1 MRGEGRVITPDWV
14 ATDWCESVYLP
25 AVVAIRQDGLAGQC
39 PEATEADRVLCLPQR
54 RRELSWNWAPLAF
67 NRSASRRCSTVRC
80 GRIPQPPQVIE
91 NFLDSPRRCTDR
103 LDQPRS
109 GFGRR

>member
-39 PEATEADRVLCLPQR
+39 PEATEADRFSASAASPGALLELGASGLQPQR
-54 RRELSWNWAPLAF
+54 
-67 NRSASRRCSTVRC
+67 
-80 GRIPQPPQVIE
+80 QPPDVVASH
-91 NFLDSPRRCTDR
+91 NLLR
-103 LDQPRS
+103 
-109 GFGRR
+109 

>member
-39 PEATEADRVLCLPQR
+39 PEATEADR
-54 RRELSWNWAPLAF
+54 F
-67 NRSASRRCSTVRC
+67 SASRSVAGSSPGTGRLWPSTAA
-80 GRIPQPPQVIE
+80 PAAAA
-91 NFLDSPRRCTDR
+91 
-103 LDQPRS
+103 PRS
-109 GFGRR
+109 DVVASHNLLR